1 MRRDRIGCWDFLRAK
16 LSRRTVLKVGGLGL
30 AGLNLPALL
39 RAEQTP
45 GKRKATARSVILL
58 FQFGGASH
66 LDSFDPKPSAPR
78 EIRGEFA
85 TIKTRV
91 PGILVTEH
99 LPRMA
104 RIADA
109 FALVRS
115 VHHTRSSHNPG
126 AYYSLTGRE
135 PLTDLVTANASATD
149 FPHPGSVVAA
159 LDSGERKVPPFVSL
173 PTMIADGPFRTPGE
187 FAGFLGKIYDPLWVL
202 ADPNARDFNV
212 EQLTLPAELDIERVH
227 ERRSILSELDAKS
240 RMADRVAAV
249 QGMKAYRGRAIDL
262 LTSPAT
268 RKAFALHEESDRL
281 RDRYGHTTY
290 GQSVLLAR
298 RLVEAGVRFVTVYY
312 SRGIGGWDTHKDN
325 FATLK
330 NSRLPHT
337 DQSVSALLEDLQ
349 ARGLLDETLVYWT
362 GDFGRTP
369 TINKDAG
376 RDHWPQC
383 QTVLMA
389 GGGIRGGQVY
399 GASDA
404 IGARPTDK
412 PVRPDDITAT
422 IFHALGLDP
431 ETIVY
436 DQLHRPMPISAGR
449 PIQGLFGAG

>member
-45 GKRKATARSVILL
+45 GKRKATARSFILL

-212 EQLTLPAELDIERVH
+212 
-227 ERRSILSELDAKS
+227 
-240 RMADRVAAV
+240 
-249 QGMKAYRGRAIDL
+249 
-262 LTSPAT
+262 
-268 RKAFALHEESDRL
+268 
-281 RDRYGHTTY
+281 
-290 GQSVLLAR
+290 
-298 RLVEAGVRFVTVYY
+298 
-312 SRGIGGWDTHKDN
+312 
-325 FATLK
+325 
-330 NSRLPHT
+330 
-337 DQSVSALLEDLQ
+337 
-349 ARGLLDETLVYWT
+349 
-362 GDFGRTP
+362 
-369 TINKDAG
+369 
-376 RDHWPQC
+376 
-383 QTVLMA
+383 
-389 GGGIRGGQVY
+389 
-399 GASDA
+399 
-404 IGARPTDK
+404 
-412 PVRPDDITAT
+412 
-422 IFHALGLDP
+422 
-431 ETIVY
+431 
-436 DQLHRPMPISAGR
+436 
-449 PIQGLFGAG
+449 